1 MRKFF
6 LDLWTQVSLDFIE
19 ASRFF
24 SFLIDLLT
32 LVVRLSILIS
42 PKLFYSPCSF
52 SSSFIELILILIL
65 FVFASSF
72 DDRGSI
78 RRVGALKCGDY

>member
-1 MRKFF
+1 MRQFF

-32 LVVRLSILIS
+32 LVVLLSILIS

-52 SSSFIELILILIL
+52 SSPFIELILIL

-78 RRVGALKCGDY
+78 RTVGALK